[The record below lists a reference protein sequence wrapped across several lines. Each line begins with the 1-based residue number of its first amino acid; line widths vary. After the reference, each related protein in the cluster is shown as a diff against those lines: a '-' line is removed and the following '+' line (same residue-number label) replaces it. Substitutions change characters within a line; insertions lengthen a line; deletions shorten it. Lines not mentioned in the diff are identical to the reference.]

1 MNTPIR
7 HIILLF
13 LITVSIPAF
22 AQRYLSTERT
32 VVIPKVLDLGVVA
45 GSTAFNFTTT
55 ANYDAGIEK
64 TALFTLTVKA
74 NVTWKISLSGSAALF
89 SPTST
94 VTPMPLGVL
103 SLRSPAID
111 ANYYTIPYPTPLSST
126 GVKGEYVFTLDI
138 KADPDYLYEQNT
150 YLTNLYFVISEP

>member
-1 MNTPIR
+1 MRPIR
-7 HIILLF
+7 HILLVL
-13 LITVSIPAF
+13 LIAFTAPAF

-32 VVIPKVLDLGVVA
+32 IVIPKVLDLTVVA

-64 TALFTLTVKA
+64 TSLFTLTVKA
-74 NVTWKISLSGSAALF
+74 NVTWKISASGSAALF

-94 VTPMPLGVL
+94 VTPMPIGVL
-103 SLRSPAID
+103 SLRSPGID
-111 ANYYTIPYPTPLSST
+111 NNYYTVPYPTPLSST
-126 GVKGEYVFTLDI
+126 GVKGEYTFTIDI

-150 YLTNLYFVISEP
+150 YLTNIYFVISEP

>member
-1 MNTPIR
+1 MSRSIR
-7 HIILLF
+7 HIILIL
-13 LITVSIPAF
+13 LITANIPVF

-45 GSTAFNFTTT
+45 GSSTFNFTTT
-55 ANYDAGIEK
+55 SNYDSGIEK
-64 TALFTLTVKA
+64 TSVFTITVKA
-74 NVTWKISLSGSAALF
+74 NVTWKISVSSSAALF

-94 VTPMPLGVL
+94 VTPMPIGVL
-103 SLRSPAID
+103 SLRSPSID
-111 ANYYTIPYPTPLSST
+111 ANYYTISYPTPLSST
-126 GVKGEYVFTLDI
+126 GTKGEYTFTIDI